1 MRRPNLKPF
10 PFQMPQAQ
18 GRLKQPI
25 RATLHGSDE
34 GRAEGMVG
42 TGASPV
48 LALCRKLI
56 QAGVDPA
63 RPLEAYRG
71 DILCL
76 SVRSIGEAAR
86 LTVKACGNGK
96 PAFALDRA
104 WRGFIAPP
112 VRCSSPPIHHQ
123 QRKAR
128 RSPKRR
134 AKT

>member
-10 PFQMPQAQ
+10 PFQMPPAQ
-18 GRLKQPI
+18 ERLKQPI

-86 LTVKACGNGK
+86 LTVKTCGNGE

-112 VRCSSPPIHHQ
+112 VRCS
-123 QRKAR
+123 
-128 RSPKRR
+128 RS
-134 AKT
+134 A